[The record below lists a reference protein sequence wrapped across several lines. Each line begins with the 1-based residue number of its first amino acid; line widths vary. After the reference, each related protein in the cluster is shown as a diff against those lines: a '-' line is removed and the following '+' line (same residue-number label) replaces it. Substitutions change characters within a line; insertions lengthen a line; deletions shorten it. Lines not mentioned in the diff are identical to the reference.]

1 MLSTNFA
8 LNQTRPSSR
17 AAPAFVRSP
26 HRAAM
31 TAVFIRLAPV
41 ASGIVN
47 YTQILG
53 LTGVDYGAAVILAA
67 ELINSLAVDFRT
79 GVR

>member
-1 MLSTNFA
+1 
-8 LNQTRPSSR
+8 
-17 AAPAFVRSP
+17 
-26 HRAAM
+26 M

-41 ASGIVN
+41 ASVIVN

-53 LTGVDYGAAVILAA
+53 LTGVDYGAA